1 MTLPKLSREEAIVT
15 FNQMQI
21 QMINRHLLKE
31 EFDDVSYE
39 KLLEPSRV
47 TIQYENLLK
56 DNGLNTWKNIDVLVE
71 PFEMKVGFREI
82 EFFNKL
88 NTSA

>member
-1 MTLPKLSREEAIVT
+1 
-15 FNQMQI
+15 
-21 QMINRHLLKE
+21 MINRHLLKE
-31 EFDDVSYE
+31 EFDDVTFE

-47 TIQYENLLK
+47 TIQYENLIK
-56 DNGLNTWKNIDVLVE
+56 DNGLNTWKSIDVLVE

-88 NTSA
+88 NASA